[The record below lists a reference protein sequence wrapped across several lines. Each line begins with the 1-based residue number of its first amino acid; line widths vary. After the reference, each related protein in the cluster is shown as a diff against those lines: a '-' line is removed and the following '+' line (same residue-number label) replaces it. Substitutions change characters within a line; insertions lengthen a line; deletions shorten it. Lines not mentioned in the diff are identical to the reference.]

1 MSASGSGSS
10 PPQPAIASTPITAAA
25 PRVCRQRDLQRER
38 GGIDFSVS
46 AAAGVRVYASA
57 IHGPAQG
64 DEWLLRRI
72 LASPQ
77 TYFVL
82 AGLLL
87 VVLLVTQF
95 ELRQPPRPR
104 GSVEDIAKRATRD
117 DVNVVFVLIDM
128 LRADR
133 LHSYGYE
140 RETSPVMDSLA
151 ATGIRFS
158 RVIAQSSWT
167 KTSMASLWT
176 ATWPRRNG
184 VLRYR
189 HALPDAAKL
198 PAEILRDAGFRTAG
212 LWRNGWVAPNFG
224 FEQGF
229 DTYVKPVP
237 TPNPELFQRRTPS
250 AYALLGSDE
259 DLTRS
264 SQEFLRSFGDQ
275 RFFLYL
281 HYMDVHQFTY
291 DQPSA
296 LFGLSHSD
304 SYDNAIH
311 WVDRNIGVL
320 VQELAD
326 RDLSKKTILV
336 IASDHGEAFREHGV
350 EGHARTLHR
359 ELTNVP
365 WIVALPF
372 ELEPGIVVEPT
383 VGNVDLWPT
392 LLALLGM
399 PALDG
404 ADGQNLVPLIAA
416 SATGEPAAESAP
428 YFAQLDRHWGRPS
441 RAPSPFVA
449 SVVGPYRFIDA
460 IREEGT
466 TPARDV
472 STELFDRRTDPLEHH
487 DLLALGEGSV
497 PTDVQDALEAYLA
510 RQDPPWAVPTPE
522 VRLDEMEL
530 NQLRA
535 LGYVLE

>member
-1 MSASGSGSS
+1 M
-10 PPQPAIASTPITAAA
+10 
-25 PRVCRQRDLQRER
+25 LQ
-38 GGIDFSVS
+38 
-46 AAAGVRVYASA
+46 
-57 IHGPAQG
+57 
-64 DEWLLRRI
+64 RI
-72 LASPQ
+72 LASSR

-95 ELRQPPRPR
+95 EVRQPPRPR
-104 GSVEDIAKRATRD
+104 GSVEDIAKLATRD
-117 DVNVVFVLIDM
+117 DVNVIFVLVDM
-128 LRADR
+128 LRGDR

-151 ATGIRFS
+151 ATGVRFS

-184 VLRYR
+184 VLRHQ
-189 HALPDAAKL
+189 HALPDAAKM
-198 PAEILRDAGFRTAG
+198 PAEVFRDAGFRTAG

-224 FEQGF
+224 FERGF

-237 TPNPELFQRRTPS
+237 TSNPELFQRKTPS
-250 AYALLGSDE
+250 KYALQGSDE
-259 DLTRS
+259 DLTRTA
-264 SQEFLRSFGDQ
+264 QEFLRTFGDQ

-296 LFGLSHSD
+296 KFGLSQSD

-320 VQELAD
+320 VEELAE
-326 RDLSKKTILV
+326 RGLAKKTILV
-336 IASDHGEAFREHGV
+336 IASDHGEAFREHGHQ
-350 EGHARTLHR
+350 GHAQTLHR
-359 ELTNVP
+359 ELTDVP
-365 WIVALPF
+365 WILALPF
-372 ELEPGIVVEPT
+372 ELDPGVVVEST

-392 LLALLGM
+392 LLALLGL

-404 ADGQNLVPLIAA
+404 VDGRNLVPLIEA
-416 SATGEPAAESAP
+416 SATGGPVSDAPP
-428 YFAQLDRHWGRPS
+428 YFAQLDRHWGRP
-441 RAPSPFVA
+441 RAAPSPFVA
-449 SVVGPYRFIDA
+449 SLVGPYRFIDA

-466 TPARDV
+466 EPAANLA
-472 STELFDRRTDPLEHH
+472 TELFDRRTDPLEHH
-487 DLLALGEGSV
+487 DLLAAGERSV
-497 PTDVQDALEAYLA
+497 PPQVQAAFDAYLEQREA
-510 RQDPPWAVPTPE
+510 PWGGAVPE
-522 VRLDEMEL
+522 VELDEMEL

-535 LGYVLE
+535 LGYVIE